1 MGKVR
6 SKTKRKPW
14 SQEDVER
21 LIDLRNRYTKKDIAR
36 IMRRSPSSISNKV
49 RELELGGLM
58 DNTDRWTFQQITY
71 AVGVSKGVV
80 HKTWVKHGLKY
91 VKRGYFCLVEESELL
106 RFMKEH
112 PEFWDATKCD
122 YYLFYQ
128 YPWFMEKLEQDKKIP
143 YEKKKYYWT
152 DYQKQQFIIMKKRGF
167 THREIAEAIGKTKR
181 AVDHHSAKMGKAV

>member
-1 MGKVR
+1 
-6 SKTKRKPW
+6 
-14 SQEDVER
+14 
-21 LIDLRNRYTKKDIAR
+21 
-36 IMRRSPSSISNKV
+36 
-49 RELELGGLM
+49 M

-128 YPWFMEKLEQDKKIP
+128 YPWFMKKLEEDKKIP

>member
-1 MGKVR
+1 MGDIRK
-6 SKTKRKPW
+6 KTKRKPW

-21 LIDLRNRYTKKDIAR
+21 LIELRNKYTKKDIAR
-36 IMRRSPSSISNKV
+36 LMKRSTSSVNGKIQ
-49 RELELGGLM
+49 ELGLGGLLE
-58 DNTDRWTFQQITY
+58 NTDKWTFQQIKESVGL
-71 AVGVSKGVV
+71 AVGSIN
-80 HKTWVKHGLKY
+80 KTWVKRGLKF
-91 VKRGYFCLVEESELL
+91 VKRQNLRLVSEEDLL
-106 RFMKEH
+106 KFMKENTDL
-112 PEFWDATKCD
+112 WDATKCD

-128 YPWFMEKLEQDKKIP
+128 YPWFMKKLEEDKKIP

>member
-6 SKTKRKPW
+6 RKTKRKPW
-14 SQEDVER
+14 SQEDVDR
-21 LIDLRNRYTKKDIAR
+21 LIELRNKYTKKDIAR
-36 IMRRSPSSISNKV
+36 IMRRSPSSISNKA

-128 YPWFMEKLEQDKKIP
+128 YTWFMEKLEQDKKIP

>member
-6 SKTKRKPW
+6 RKTKRKPW
-14 SQEDVER
+14 SQEDVDR

-128 YPWFMEKLEQDKKIP
+128 YPWFMKKLEEDKKIP

-167 THREIAEAIGKTKR
+167 THREIAKAIGKTKR

>member
-1 MGKVR
+1 
-6 SKTKRKPW
+6 
-14 SQEDVER
+14 
-21 LIDLRNRYTKKDIAR
+21 
-36 IMRRSPSSISNKV
+36 
-49 RELELGGLM
+49 M

-128 YPWFMEKLEQDKKIP
+128 YPWFMKKLERDKKIP

-181 AVDHHSAKMGKAV
+181 AVDHHSAKMGKAVQMKSGTQNFYDGELKKMEEMPNEKAMEIGRRPPYYLQVKKNDKGKKLKQMGE

>member
-6 SKTKRKPW
+6 RKTKRKPW
-14 SQEDVER
+14 SQEDVDR

-128 YPWFMEKLEQDKKIP
+128 YPWFMKKLERDKKIP